1 MKSGF
6 YTITGNNQLSGW
18 TEKKFQS
25 TSESQTCT
33 RKRSWSL
40 FGGLLL
46 IWSTTAFWTL
56 AKPLHLRIM
65 LSKSM
70 RCTKYYTC
78 SQYWSTEKGQFF
90 SMTMLDWMW
99 HNQPFKSWTNRAMKF
114 FLIQHI
120 HLTSQQLTTTYFFMH
135 VKTFCRENAS
145 TTSRMQKILSKSSLN
160 LKAWIF
166 MLQ

>member
-40 FGGLLL
+40 FGGPAAHL
-46 IWSTTAFWTL
+46 IHYSFLNPGKTIMSKKYAHQIDKMHQKLQCLQL
-56 AKPLHLRIM
+56 ALVNR
-65 LSKSM
+65 
-70 RCTKYYTC
+70 
-78 SQYWSTEKGQFF
+78 KGPT
-90 SMTMLDWMW
+90 SY
-99 HNQPFKSWTNRAMKF
+99 NQHFKSWTNRAMKF

-135 VKTFCRENAS
+135 LKTFCRENAS